1 MSFMKFAA
9 TTAVAALISTTAW
22 AGTISTL
29 EYNGP
34 AAGGYR
40 TVTLDVVPPTLTVAG
55 TPTAGTS
62 TSVSAG
68 GFDMNDTSIGGLGS
82 SFIAWCLDLGAFLG
96 TSGSHNYVKTSNPF
110 QNGGVNLMEAGIARI
125 QALFNA
131 NYGNPD
137 VTTDRDTSAG
147 FQLALWELVYD
158 DDFNIG
164 TGDFRASSASSDVE
178 DAARGFLTAAETY
191 GSGPNHWRLTF
202 LESQGQGAARKQNLV
217 TVSPV
222 PLPASGIMLIA
233 AVGGLV
239 AARKRRKSA

>member
-29 EYNGP
+29 EYNGS

-40 TVTLDVVPPTLTVAG
+40 TVTLDEVPVPVANDL
-55 TPTAGTS
+55 

-68 GFDMNDTSIGGLGS
+68 GFDMNDTTGGLGS

-96 TSGSHNYVKTSNPF
+96 TSGSHDYMHTSNPF
-110 QNGGVNLMEAGIARI
+110 QNGGVNLMDAGIARI
-125 QALFNA
+125 QAMFNA
-131 NYGNPD
+131 NYGDPLI
-137 VTTDRDTSAG
+137 TTDRDTSAG

-158 DDFNIG
+158 TDYNIVTE
-164 TGDFRASSASSDVE
+164 TGAFQASAS
-178 DAARGFLTAAETY
+178 DAVKKIAGEFLTAAQNLPD
-191 GSGPNHWRLTF
+191 GSPNRWRLTF
-202 LESQGQGAARKQNLV
+202 LESEGEGAARKQNLV

>member
-29 EYNGP
+29 EYNGS

-40 TVTLDVVPPTLTVAG
+40 TVTLDEVPATVSVAG
-55 TPTAGTS
+55 GL

-68 GFDMNDTSIGGLGS
+68 GFDMNDTTGGLGS

-96 TSGSHNYVKTSNPF
+96 TSGSHDYMHTSNPF

-125 QALFNA
+125 QAMFNA
-131 NYGNPD
+131 NYGNPL
-137 VTTDRDTSAG
+137 VSTDRDTSAG

-158 DDFNIG
+158 TDFDIE
-164 TGDFRASSASSDVE
+164 TGAFQASASDAVESIASEFLSLAEGYTGSD
-178 DAARGFLTAAETY
+178 R
-191 GSGPNHWRLTF
+191 WRLTF

>member
-29 EYNGP
+29 EYNGS
-34 AAGGYR
+34 AAGYR
-40 TVTLDVVPPTLTVAG
+40 TVTLDAVPVPVANNLTN
-55 TPTAGTS
+55 
-62 TSVSAG
+62 VSAG
-68 GFDMNDTSIGGLGS
+68 GFDMNDTTGGQGS

-96 TSGSHNYVKTSNPF
+96 TSGSHDYMHTSNPF

-137 VTTDRDTSAG
+137 VTSDRDTSAG

-158 DDFNIG
+158 TDYDIE
-164 TGDFRASSASSDVE
+164 TGAFQASASDAVE
-178 DAARGFLTAAETY
+178 NIAGEFLTAAQTY
-191 GSGPNHWRLTF
+191 IGGDRWRLTF

>member
-29 EYNGP
+29 KYNGS

-40 TVTLDVVPPTLTVAG
+40 TVNLDKVPATVSVAG
-55 TPTAGTS
+55 GLK
-62 TSVSAG
+62 SVSAG
-68 GFDMNDTSIGGLGS
+68 GFDMNDTTGGLGS

-96 TSGSHNYVKTSNPF
+96 TSGSHDYMHTSNPF

-131 NYGNPD
+131 NYGNPA

-158 DDFNIG
+158 DDYNIAS
-164 TGDFRASSASSDVE
+164 GDFQASSTTANVNTI
-178 DAARGFLTAAETY
+178 AAGFLTAAQTY
-191 GSGPNHWRLTF
+191 GDGPNHWRLSF
-202 LESQGQGAARKQNLV
+202 LESRGQGAARKQNLV